1 MTMDAIKLIK
11 STEEAFY
18 GTGASEDD
26 IKNAQ
31 ERLRLQ
37 FSDDYI
43 EYLKLYGAAM
53 VNGHSLT
60 GISNSKQLDVVENT
74 LREKKIDNRIS
85 DDLYVIENT
94 TMDGIII
101 WQTKNRMIYESS
113 FTGIRIICK
122 SLSDYLE
129 NYVLSKR

>member
-1 MTMDAIKLIK
+1 MDAIKLIK

-43 EYLKLYGAAM
+43 EYLKLY
-53 VNGHSLT
+53 
-60 GISNSKQLDVVENT
+60 
-74 LREKKIDNRIS
+74 DNRRS
-85 DDLYVIENT
+85 T
-94 TMDGIII
+94 
-101 WQTKNRMIYESS
+101 
-113 FTGIRIICK
+113 
-122 SLSDYLE
+122 
-129 NYVLSKR
+129 VLS

>member
-1 MTMDAIKLIK
+1 
-11 STEEAFY
+11 
-18 GTGASEDD
+18 
-26 IKNAQ
+26 
-31 ERLRLQ
+31 
-37 FSDDYI
+37 
-43 EYLKLYGAAM
+43 M